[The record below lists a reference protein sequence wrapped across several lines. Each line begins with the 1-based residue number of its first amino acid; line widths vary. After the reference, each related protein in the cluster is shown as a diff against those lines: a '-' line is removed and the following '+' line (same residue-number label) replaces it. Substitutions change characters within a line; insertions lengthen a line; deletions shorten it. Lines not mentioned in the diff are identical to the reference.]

1 MNTAKRNYKSHERYA
16 NFSLLIAAILFVATL
31 YMTAKNPGNLFWEW
45 FHFAADAALVGGI
58 ADWFAVTAIFEHPF
72 GIPVPN
78 TAILP
83 KQKETF
89 AEGSAKL
96 VTDLI
101 TKRTILREIKIA
113 TPNFLRMA
121 IDAFKSPEN
130 QSQVISKMMELVRE
144 EMLEGKERGKSVN
157 DLADLL
163 RKKLLQYDS
172 GKLLRYCL
180 NWLRTG
186 DNGYRVLQ
194 MVAPYFRSYVQS
206 DNFLR
211 MLEERFNQSVEEIAK
226 EGFFSRAAI
235 FIGERLNIVNVNDG
249 ARETQRQLIEIADEL
264 AIPDSELQNKILYL
278 IRQCSDDMI
287 NDRYV
292 CDIVDGLRYKFIHD
306 LPLEDVL
313 NDIFSYLSKSFQSE
327 TTRQN
332 ISDYAAK
339 ALRSHVADVLKEQ
352 FSLIVE
358 LLRNDP
364 ELQNSFKNF
373 LHEVVRNTAVVAR
386 DETAQLVQSV
396 LKSMSDKEMNEVVK
410 SQISRDLMFIRL
422 NGALVGAIIGTV
434 LFFGITGV
442 HKLSTI
448 IF

>member
-1 MNTAKRNYKSHERYA
+1 MNTAKQNYKSHERYA
-16 NFSLLIAAILFVATL
+16 NFSLLVAAILFVWTL
-31 YMTAKNPGNLFWEW
+31 YMSAKNPGNFFWEW

-89 AEGSAKL
+89 AKGSAKL

-101 TKRTILREIKIA
+101 KKKTILREVKVA
-113 TPNFLRMA
+113 MPNLLQSA

-130 QSQVISKMMELVRE
+130 QTQAISKLMELVRE
-144 EMLEGKERGKSVN
+144 NMLEGGRGKSVN

-172 GKLLRYCL
+172 GKLLRSGL

-186 DNGYRVLQ
+186 DNGYRALQ
-194 MVAPYFRSYVQS
+194 FVAPYFRSYVQS
-206 DNFLR
+206 DSFLK
-211 MLEERFNQSVEEIAK
+211 MLEDRFNQSVEEKAS

-235 FIGERLNIVNVNDG
+235 FFGEKLNVINTSDG

-264 AIPDSELQNKILYL
+264 AVIDSELQNKVLYL

-287 NDRYV
+287 NNRYV
-292 CDIVDGLRYKFIHD
+292 REIVDGLRHKFIHD

-313 NDIFSYLSKSFQSE
+313 NDLFSYLSKSFQSE

-339 ALRSHVADVLKEQ
+339 ALRSHVAEVLKQQ

-364 ELQNSFKNF
+364 ELQTSFKNF

-396 LKSMSDKEMNEVVK
+396 LTEMTDKQMNEVVK
-410 SQISRDLMFIRL
+410 SQISKDLMFIRL
-422 NGALVGAIIGTV
+422 NGAFVGAIIGTV
-434 LFFGITGV
+434 LFFGIIGAQ
-442 HKLSTI
+442 KISSI

>member
-1 MNTAKRNYKSHERYA
+1 MNTKKQNFKTHEQKA
-16 NFSLLIAAILFVATL
+16 NFSLLVAAILFVWTL
-31 YMTAKNPGNLFWEW
+31 YMSAKNPGNLFWEW
-45 FHFAADAALVGGI
+45 FHFATDAALVGGI

-89 AEGSAKL
+89 AKGSANL
-96 VTDLI
+96 VTELI
-101 TKRTILREIKIA
+101 TKKTILREVK
-113 TPNFLRMA
+113 TSMPNFLQMA
-121 IDAFKSPEN
+121 IEAFKSPEN
-130 QSQVISKMMELVRE
+130 QMQAISKVMELVRE
-144 EMLEGKERGKSVN
+144 EMLEGGRGKSVN

-172 GKLLRYCL
+172 EKLLRYGL

-186 DNGYRVLQ
+186 DNGYKALQ
-194 MVAPYFRSYVQS
+194 RVAPYFRSYVQS
-206 DNFLR
+206 DDFLK
-211 MLEERFNQSVEEIAK
+211 MLEDRFNQAAEEKAS
-226 EGFFSRAAI
+226 EGFFLRAAI
-235 FIGERLNIVNVNDG
+235 FIGEKFNVVNVGDG

-264 AIPDSELQNKILYL
+264 AILDSELQNKVLHL

-287 NDRYV
+287 NNRYV
-292 CDIVDGLRYKFIHD
+292 RDIVDGLRHKFIHD

-313 NDIFSYLSKSFQSE
+313 NDLFSYLSKSFQSE

-339 ALRSHVADVLKEQ
+339 ALRSHVAEVLKEQ

-386 DETAQLVQSV
+386 NETAQLVQSV
-396 LKSMSDKEMNEVVK
+396 LIDMTDEQMNEVVK
-410 SQISRDLMFIRL
+410 SQISKDLMFIRL
-422 NGALVGAIIGTV
+422 NGAFVGAIIGTV
-434 LFFGITGV
+434 LFFGIIGV
-442 HKLSTI
+442 QKISAV

>member
-1 MNTAKRNYKSHERYA
+1 MNTAKKNYRSHERYA
-16 NFSLLIAAILFVATL
+16 NFSLLIAAILFVVTL
-31 YMTAKNPGNLFWEW
+31 YMSAKNPGNLFWEW

-96 VTDLI
+96 VTELI
-101 TKRTILREIKIA
+101 TKKSLLREVKSA
-113 TPNFLRMA
+113 MPNFLQTA
-121 IDAFKSPEN
+121 IEAFKSQEN
-130 QSQVISKMMELVRE
+130 QSQAISKIMDLVRE
-144 EMLEGKERGKSVN
+144 EMLENGRGKSIN
-157 DLADLL
+157 ELADLL

-172 GKLLRYCL
+172 GKLLRYGL

-186 DNGYRVLQ
+186 DNGYRALQ
-194 MVAPYFRSYVQS
+194 LVAPYFRSYVQS
-206 DNFLR
+206 ENFLR
-211 MLEERFNQSVEEIAK
+211 MLEERFNQSVEEKAD
-226 EGFFSRAAI
+226 EGFFSRAAV
-235 FIGERLNIVNVNDG
+235 FIGKRLNIVNVSDG
-249 ARETQRQLIEIADEL
+249 ARETQRQLIEIADQL

-278 IRQCSDDMI
+278 IRKCSDDML
-287 NDRYV
+287 NNRYV
-292 CDIVDGLRYKFIHD
+292 RDIVDGLRHKFIYD

-339 ALRSHVADVLKEQ
+339 ALRSHVAEVLKEQ
-352 FSLIVE
+352 FSLIIE
-358 LLRNDP
+358 LLRNDS
-364 ELQNSFKNF
+364 ELQSSFKNF

-396 LKSMSDKEMNEVVK
+396 LKSMTDKEMNEVVK
-410 SQISRDLMFIRL
+410 SQISKDLMFIRL
-422 NGALVGAIIGTV
+422 NGAFVGAIIGTV
-434 LFFGITGV
+434 LFFGIIGV
-442 HKLSTI
+442 QKISSV

>member
-1 MNTAKRNYKSHERYA
+1 MNTAKKNYKSHERYA
-16 NFSLLIAAILFVATL
+16 NFSLLIAAILFVVTL
-31 YMTAKNPGNLFWEW
+31 YMSAKNPDSLFWEW

-96 VTDLI
+96 VTELI
-101 TKRTILREIKIA
+101 TKKTILREVKTA
-113 TPNFLRMA
+113 MPNFLQTA
-121 IDAFKSPEN
+121 IEAFKSPEN
-130 QSQVISKMMELVRE
+130 QSQAISKMMELVRE
-144 EMLEGKERGKSVN
+144 EMLENGRGKSIN
-157 DLADLL
+157 ELADLL

-172 GKLLRYCL
+172 GKLLRYGL

-186 DNGYRVLQ
+186 DNGYRALQ
-194 MVAPYFRSYVQS
+194 LVAPYFRSYVQS
-206 DNFLR
+206 ENFLR
-211 MLEERFNQSVEEIAK
+211 MLEERFKQSVKEKAN
-226 EGFFSRAAI
+226 EGFLSRVAV
-235 FIGERLNIVNVNDG
+235 FIGEKLDIVNVSDG
-249 ARETQRQLIEIADEL
+249 ARETQRQLIEIADQM
-264 AIPDSELQNKILYL
+264 AITDSELQNKILHL
-278 IRQCSDDMI
+278 IRKCSDDMI
-287 NDRYV
+287 GNRYV
-292 CDIVDGLRYKFIHD
+292 RDIVDGLRHKFIYD

-339 ALRSHVADVLKEQ
+339 ALRSHVAEVLKEQ
-352 FSLIVE
+352 FSLIIE
-358 LLRNDP
+358 LLRNDS
-364 ELQNSFKNF
+364 ELQSSFKNF

-396 LKSMSDKEMNEVVK
+396 LKSMTDKEMNEVVK
-410 SQISRDLMFIRL
+410 SQISKDLMFIRL
-422 NGALVGAIIGTV
+422 NGAFVGAIIGTV
-434 LFFGITGV
+434 LFFGIIGAQKISAV
-442 HKLSTI
+442 

>member
-1 MNTAKRNYKSHERYA
+1 MNKRNYKSHERYA
-16 NFSLLIAAILFVATL
+16 NFSLLIAAILFVVTL
-31 YMTAKNPGNLFWEW
+31 YMSAKNPGNLFWEW

-89 AEGSAKL
+89 AAGSAKL
-96 VTDLI
+96 VTELI
-101 TKRTILREIKIA
+101 TKKTLLREIK
-113 TPNFLRMA
+113 TSMPNLLQTA
-121 IDAFKSPEN
+121 IEAFKSPEN
-130 QSQVISKMMELVRE
+130 QTQAISKLMELVRK
-144 EMLEGKERGKSVN
+144 EMLEGGRGKSVN

-172 GKLLRYCL
+172 GKLLRYGL

-186 DNGYRVLQ
+186 DNGYRALQ
-194 MVAPYFRSYVQS
+194 FVAPYFRSYVQS
-206 DNFLR
+206 EDFLN
-211 MLEERFNQSVEEIAK
+211 MLEGRFNQAVEEKAN
-226 EGFFSRAAI
+226 EGFFTRAAI
-235 FIGERLNIVNVNDG
+235 FFGKKLDVVNTGDG

-264 AIPDSELQNKILYL
+264 AIIDSELQNKILYL
-278 IRQCSDDMI
+278 IRQCSNDMI
-287 NDRYV
+287 NNRYV
-292 CDIVDGLRYKFIHD
+292 RDIVDGLRHKFIHD

-313 NDIFSYLSKSFQSE
+313 NDLFSYLSKSFQSE

-339 ALRSHVADVLKEQ
+339 ALRSHVAEVLKEQ

-364 ELQNSFKNF
+364 ELQTSFKNF

-396 LKSMSDKEMNEVVK
+396 LTDMTDKEMNEVVK
-410 SQISRDLMFIRL
+410 SQISKDLMFIRL
-422 NGALVGAIIGTV
+422 NGAFVGAIIGTV
-434 LFFGITGV
+434 LFFGIIGAQKISAV
-442 HKLSTI
+442 
-448 IF
+448 IFF

>member
-1 MNTAKRNYKSHERYA
+1 MNKRNYKSHERYA
-16 NFSLLIAAILFVATL
+16 NFSLLIAAILFVVTL
-31 YMTAKNPGNLFWEW
+31 YMSAKNPGNIFWEW

-96 VTDLI
+96 VQDLI
-101 TKRTILREIKIA
+101 TKKTLLREIK
-113 TPNFLRMA
+113 TSMPNLLRSA
-121 IDAFKSPEN
+121 IEAFKSPEN
-130 QSQVISKMMELVRE
+130 QAQAISKIMELVRE
-144 EMLEGKERGKSVN
+144 EMLEGGRGKSVN

-172 GKLLRYCL
+172 GKLLRYGL

-186 DNGYRVLQ
+186 DNGYRALQ
-194 MVAPYFRSYVQS
+194 WVAPYFRSYVQS
-206 DNFLR
+206 ENFLR
-211 MLEERFNQSVEEIAK
+211 MLEDRFNQAKEEKAD
-226 EGFFSRAAI
+226 EGFFLKAAI
-235 FIGERLNIVNVNDG
+235 FFGEKLNIVNTGDG

-264 AIPDSELQNKILYL
+264 AIIDSELQNKVLYL
-278 IRQCSDDMI
+278 IRQCSEDMI
-287 NDRYV
+287 ANRYV
-292 CDIVDGLRYKFIHD
+292 RDIVDGLRHKFIHD

-313 NDIFSYLSKSFQSE
+313 NDLFSYLSKSFQSE

-339 ALRSHVADVLKEQ
+339 ALRSHVAEVLKEQ
-352 FSLIVE
+352 FTLIVE
-358 LLRNDP
+358 LLRNDS

-396 LKSMSDKEMNEVVK
+396 LKDMTDKEMNEVVK
-410 SQISRDLMFIRL
+410 SQISKDLMFIRL
-422 NGALVGAIIGTV
+422 NGAFVGAIIGTV
-434 LFFGITGV
+434 LFFGIIGAQKISGV
-442 HKLSTI
+442 

>member
-1 MNTAKRNYKSHERYA
+1 MNTAKQNYKSHERYA
-16 NFSLLIAAILFVATL
+16 NFSLLIAAILFVVTL
-31 YMTAKNPGNLFWEW
+31 YMEAKNPGNLFWEW

-72 GIPVPN
+72 GIPLPN

-89 AEGSAKL
+89 AKGSAKL

-101 TKRTILREIKIA
+101 KKRTILREVKVA
-113 TPNFLRMA
+113 MPNLLQAA

-130 QSQVISKMMELVRE
+130 QTQAISKLMELVSE
-144 EMLEGKERGKSVN
+144 NMLEGGRGKSVN
-157 DLADLL
+157 ELADLL

-172 GKLLRYCL
+172 EKLLRYGL

-186 DNGYRVLQ
+186 DNGYRALQ
-194 MVAPYFRSYVQS
+194 FLAPYFRSYVQS
-206 DNFLR
+206 DRFLR
-211 MLEERFNQSVEEIAK
+211 MLEDRFNQSVEDKAR
-226 EGFFSRAAI
+226 EGFWSRAAI
-235 FIGERLNIVNVNDG
+235 FFGEKLNVINTSDG
-249 ARETQRQLIEIADEL
+249 AHETQRQLIEIADEL
-264 AIPDSELQNKILYL
+264 RVMDSELQNKVLYL

-287 NDRYV
+287 RNRYV
-292 CDIVDGLRYKFIHD
+292 REIVDGLRHKFIHD

-313 NDIFSYLSKSFQSE
+313 NDLFSYLSKSFQSE

-339 ALRSHVADVLKEQ
+339 ALRSHVAEVLKQQ

-364 ELQNSFKNF
+364 ELQTSFKNF
-373 LHEVVRNTAVVAR
+373 LHEVVRNTAVFAR

-396 LKSMSDKEMNEVVK
+396 LTDMTDKQMNEVVK
-410 SQISRDLMFIRL
+410 SQISKDLMFIRL
-422 NGALVGAIIGTV
+422 NGAFVGAIIGTV
-434 LFFGITGV
+434 LFFGIISAQ
-442 HKLSTI
+442 KISSI